1 MQIHIQAA
9 TEANTADLL
18 ALYAD
23 MNDQPPLPE
32 ETWQRLWAEMQ
43 AVPHYTVYLAW
54 DGEKPVGTFSLLYVT
69 TPMHRDLHRY
79 AIVDAVTVQ
88 SDRRGQGIGTA
99 MMRWALEKAAAD
111 GCYKVMLS
119 SNLKRHRAHQFY
131 ESLGFEQHGWSF
143 QVQLAAETAG

>member
-32 ETWQRLWAEMQ
+32 ETWQRLWSEMQ